1 MEAHQDSGLSS
12 AATET
17 EAGPSSSE
25 QCSNEQCTSSLD
37 DAVGKLLQG
46 SLLFENYDDPFF
58 LIRIKNISLLLALFL
73 LLFFQSERDLKNSIG
88 SCQILKIL
96 CGYGT
101 GNFKNVNALY
111 NTYSFQ
117 RMNEFAYY
125 VDLTFEI
132 K

>member
-46 SLLFENYDDPFF
+46 SLLFENFDDPFLF
-58 LIRIKNISLLLALFL
+58 SLGLRIPLSSWLYLFCFF
-73 LLFFQSERDLKNSIG
+73 FFQTERYLKSSI
-88 SCQILKIL
+88 
-96 CGYGT
+96 
-101 GNFKNVNALY
+101 
-111 NTYSFQ
+111 
-117 RMNEFAYY
+117 
-125 VDLTFEI
+125 
-132 K
+132 